1 MRSSPKVLVD
11 TNCLIIYVLGI
22 INPVLI
28 NTNKNTSIYDE
39 SDFYLILELIK
50 SPDNLL
56 ILPNIWTEVDNLL
69 NRNLTGNYKYL
80 YFERIRSV
88 MQENVEKYIESVEAT
103 KDVNFY
109 QLGITDT
116 LILIEAK
123 NCELL
128 ITSDGDLSDRANAQ
142 GIKVFDMSKYKNEQ
156 IKAGNKK

>member
-1 MRSSPKVLVD
+1 MRNKEKVLVD

-22 INPVLI
+22 INPILI

-39 SDFYLILELIK
+39 SDFYLLLELIK

-69 NRNLTGNYKYL
+69 NRNLTGNNKYL
-80 YFERIRSV
+80 YFERIKSV
-88 MQENVEKYIESVEAT
+88 MQENVEKYIESIEAT
-103 KDVNFY
+103 NDANFY

-116 LILIEAK
+116 LILKEAK

-128 ITSDGDLSDRANAQ
+128 ITSDGDLSHRASAQ
-142 GIKVFDMSKYKNEQ
+142 GIKVFDLAKYKNEQ
-156 IKAGNKK
+156 IKAGHNK